1 MTEQEVRAVV
11 EQLLSRL
18 NAGELAMPA
27 AQVPTPARIPEQT
40 PEQDGQQT
48 AEGQTGTGTTGESEL
63 STDVLPQDEPFV

>member
-1 MTEQEVRAVV
+1 MSPQSLQNPR
-11 EQLLSRL
+11 RRIM
-18 NAGELAMPA
+18 AGPA
-27 AQVPTPARIPEQT
+27 GPGAPEGGWAIET